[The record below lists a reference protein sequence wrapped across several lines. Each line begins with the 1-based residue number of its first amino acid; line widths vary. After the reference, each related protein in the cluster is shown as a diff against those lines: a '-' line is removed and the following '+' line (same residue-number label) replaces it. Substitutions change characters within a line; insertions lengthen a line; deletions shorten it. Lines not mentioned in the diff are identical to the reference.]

1 MGRPGSL
8 DRGFAIAEDIGD
20 AVRIVDDVKRHDDA
34 GMGERRLVDAHGV
47 EPVRQQHC
55 DLGCARKLQ
64 RGECRAPFACAFAG
78 LSPARALP
86 AIRRRVELAV
96 GLGLGALR
104 YAPGEQLGEG
114 LYVLNVVGGDCALPV
129 MRTYFT

>member
-1 MGRPGSL
+1 
-8 DRGFAIAEDIGD
+8 
-20 AVRIVDDVKRHDDA
+20 
-34 GMGERRLVDAHGV
+34 
-47 EPVRQQHC
+47 
-55 DLGCARKLQ
+55 LQ

-86 AIRRRVELAV
+86 VIRRRVELAV

-114 LYVLNVVGGDCALPV
+114 LNFLNIVGGDRFLPGILALSILLEARP
-129 MRTYFT
+129 RAARSAQA